1 MSDDFGTVSAK
12 RGDRGREIEALRAR
26 YRRHRDALMG
36 LVSDA
41 PTELIAADYR
51 RVIADIDVA
60 MARLNEAEL
69 PVAAPPPPPPLPTHP
84 ARRGMELEEPPP
96 RLKTEPGMRPLV
108 TTTAAEPDPDETI
121 TYGSDMSDSRS
132 RLALIA
138 VAAILA
144 LAAIAYLIWK
154 ASDRP
159 GSETTTTV
167 AEETVTSGDTT
178 ATLAEDGPVTPE
190 DTTGARPAAG
200 ARPITVTPDSIDY
213 GIVQKGTRVTRQYEI
228 VNNGDEPI
236 SPQVSRSTCR
246 CLYYEHAPVVPP
258 KAKETLTVTID
269 GAKAKAGPLLESIRV
284 SAKSD
289 PSIVATFDVT
299 ATVRQ

>member
-12 RGDRGREIEALRAR
+12 RGDRTREVEALRAR

-69 PVAAPPPPPPLPTHP
+69 PVPPPPPPPP
-84 ARRGMELEEPPP
+84 QDAPP
-96 RLKTEPGMRPLV
+96 RLRTEPGLRPLV
-108 TTTAAEPDPDETI
+108 TNTPAEPDLDETI
-121 TYGSDMSDSRS
+121 TYGSDISDSRS

-154 ASDRP
+154 ASDRS
-159 GSETTTTV
+159 GGGDATTTV
-167 AEETVTSGDTT
+167 AGETVTSGDTT
-178 ATLAEDGPVTPE
+178 ATLAEDGPVTPA
-190 DTTGARPAAG
+190 DTSTPTRPAG
-200 ARPITVTPDSIDY
+200 GRIVSITPDSIDY
-213 GIVQKGTRVTRQYEI
+213 GIVRKGTRVTRQYEI
-228 VNNGDEPI
+228 VNNGDEPL

-246 CLYYEHAPVVPP
+246 CLYYEHAPVIPP

-269 GAKAKAGPLLESIRV
+269 GAKAKPGPLLESIRV
-284 SAKSD
+284 SAKSN